1 MTSGTPKILLIGSD
15 AALLEGLSQSLSALG
30 YAAHVA
36 RELAEAEELASPE
49 APVIVVGEG
58 AMAARS
64 GADLLRIPLAPGGA
78 RVLYHGTGEEP
89 STLIGPL
96 QRAVL
101 ADLALPLERH
111 RLVALIQ
118 HVVERA
124 GLRGR
129 RLRDTPPEQMA
140 Q

>member
-1 MTSGTPKILLIGSD
+1 MTSATPKILLLGSD

-30 YAAHVA
+30 YAAYVA
-36 RELAEAEELASPE
+36 SEFPEAEEIAASE
-49 APVIVVGEG
+49 APVIVVAEGEL
-58 AMAARS
+58 AARA
-64 GADLLRIPLAPGGA
+64 GADLLRLPLAPGGA
-78 RVLYHGTGEEP
+78 RVLYHGTAETP
-89 STLIGPL
+89 ATLIGGL

-118 HVVERA
+118 YVVQRA
-124 GLRGR
+124 GATGR
-129 RLRDTPPEQMA
+129 RFRDTPPEQLA